1 MLIREATYMINK
13 GVNVAE
19 TLAQCE
25 KSDFIMRI
33 DKAEVR
39 QNTLTLHGTVV
50 QGCLNGNDKRGFLN
64 DMPVELL
71 QAMPDKMAQ
80 NIIVKHLFP
89 GNSATLYIKKP
100 EDKNVAQIFNVRNR
114 VLKVVR

>member
-1 MLIREATYMINK
+1 MLIREAVYLTIK

-19 TLAQCE
+19 TLTQCE

-50 QGCLNGNDKRGFLN
+50 QGCLNGDDKCGFLN
-64 DMPVELL
+64 DIPVELL
-71 QAMPDKMAQ
+71 QAMPDKMVQ
-80 NIIVKHLFP
+80 NIVAKHLFP

-100 EDKNVAQIFNVRNR
+100 DDKIVAQIFNVRNR
-114 VLKVVR
+114 ALKVVR